1 MIIYNDTII
10 LEESIEQ
17 EWLSYIKEVHIP
29 AIMATG
35 CFSSYQIL
43 TIIDS
48 PNEGVTYCVQYM
60 ADTMEKFQE
69 FYRIHLYNFQDQHQE
84 RFTNQFVM
92 FNTVMKTVD

>member
-10 LEESIEQ
+10 LEDSIEQ
-17 EWLSYIKEVHIP
+17 EWLRYIKGTHIP

-48 PNEGVTYCVQYM
+48 PNEGVTYCVQYI

-69 FYRIHLYNFQDQHQE
+69 FYNKHLYHFQDGHQE
-84 RFTNQFVM
+84 RFEGRFVM

>member
-10 LEESIEQ
+10 LEDSIEQ
-17 EWLSYIKEVHIP
+17 EWLSYVKEVHIP
-29 AIMATG
+29 AIMATR
-35 CFSSYQIL
+35 CFSSHQIL

-60 ADTMEKFQE
+60 ADTIEKFQE
-69 FYRIHLYNFQDQHQE
+69 FYNKHLFALQDEHQE
-84 RFTNQFVM
+84 RFEGKFVM